1 MAASLTNSAVL
12 IAKAALLLLLVAT
25 QARAQ
30 DGTSSCTA
38 ELNSLNVCAPFVLPN
53 AGNPSAECCGAL
65 RAVPRDCVC
74 STIRISARLPSSCSL
89 PPLDCDN

>member
-1 MAASLTNSAVL
+1 MAAAAVL
-12 IAKAALLLLLVAT
+12 KSVAMLLLILVETA
-25 QARAQ
+25 QAQ
-30 DGTSSCTA
+30 DSCPSQLST
-38 ELNSLNVCAPFVLPN
+38 LNVCTPFLMPG

-74 STIRISARLPSSCSL
+74 STIRISARLPTSCSI